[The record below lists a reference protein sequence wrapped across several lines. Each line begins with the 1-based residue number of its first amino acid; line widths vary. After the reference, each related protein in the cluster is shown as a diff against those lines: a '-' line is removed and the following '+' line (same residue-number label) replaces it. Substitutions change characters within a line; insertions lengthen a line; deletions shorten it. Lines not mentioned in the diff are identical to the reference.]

1 MFLWWL
7 SASQTRARIEES
19 APALADVCNNFAGV
33 FERVLV
39 EDDDDDDDDDD
50 EVSVPP

>member
-1 MFLWWL
+1 MTV
-7 SASQTRARIEES
+7 AQTRARIEES

-39 EDDDDDDDDDD
+39 DDDDDDDDD
-50 EVSVPP
+50 EEDDEVSVPP